1 MNYLE
6 EENVNNKYFTE
17 NTVMHALNNHKETI
31 QFRWTTRFKQNLT
44 EFNASPKIDQS
55 SIDKAYNLCI
65 SRAFRL
71 SS

>member
-31 QFRWTTRFKQNLT
+31 QFR
-44 EFNASPKIDQS
+44 
-55 SIDKAYNLCI
+55 
-65 SRAFRL
+65 
-71 SS
+71 